1 MEPHTDKSPDEL
13 MNHFR
18 GRSLKS
24 IIFFTIVVH
33 VVVIGGTSVPF
44 LLRTFAGQETAK
56 LSEEERVQLAVKEAT
71 TSIQKIAETH
81 GIRPQQISDSIA
93 GKSPETGTTP
103 ETPET
108 QPETA
113 TPAPEAPAPE
123 TQPEPEKPKSE
134 IEKDLEKKA
143 DGPTVPPIP
152 KDEPIDLF
160 K

>member
-1 MEPHTDKSPDEL
+1 MEPHTDKSPDDL

-18 GRSLKS
+18 GRSLTS
-24 IIFFTIVVH
+24 IVFFTILVH
-33 VVVIGGTSVPF
+33 VVVIGGTSIPF
-44 LLRTFAGQETAK
+44 LLRTFTGQKTAK

-93 GKSPETGTTP
+93 GKSPETEAAP

-108 QPETA
+108 QPE
-113 TPAPEAPAPE
+113 PE
-123 TQPEPEKPKSE
+123 TTAPDPQPEPEKPKSE

-143 DGPTVPPIP
+143 EGPTVPPIP
-152 KDEPIDLF
+152 KDEPVDLF